1 MPGAFRANYLDGKS
15 AARRPASIRMAQTG
29 LEVSLEDGGR
39 LWWPL
44 REIRQTQGSY
54 AGEQIRLERGQPFP
68 EVLVIDDPA
77 FLTALHETAPTFGR
91 RFHDPRKRRRRILL
105 TIVAALVSIVAG
117 GSLYMWGIPT
127 AAGVLAARVP
137 VSWEEKLGNA
147 AMEEIG
153 RSERRCVDADREA
166 AIMAIVNRLLEPM
179 PNVPYKFRL
188 TVFNDSTV
196 NAFALPGGQIVLLRG
211 LIERSKTPEELA
223 GVLAHELQHVL
234 KRHATRLLLQH
245 ASTGL
250 MLVAVSGDLTGV
262 MAYGLES
269 ARVLGTLSYSRGL
282 ESEAVGMEP
291 LGEGQVGAP
300 DALPVHLHRHLE
312 GAKGIRLTDL
322 VQLRLQLL
330 GHLTPARPRHPI
342 PTTRLHRGPD
352 RVHPGCLDVQLP
364 LTAFPLVGRGACCC
378 GAGCGAGACSVG
390 RACCVFSLARWSR
403 LRSWLGS

>member
-1 MPGAFRANYLDGKS
+1 
-15 AARRPASIRMAQTG
+15 
-29 LEVSLEDGGR
+29 
-39 LWWPL
+39 
-44 REIRQTQGSY
+44 
-54 AGEQIRLERGQPFP
+54 
-68 EVLVIDDPA
+68 
-77 FLTALHETAPTFGR
+77 
-91 RFHDPRKRRRRILL
+91 
-105 TIVAALVSIVAG
+105 
-117 GSLYMWGIPT
+117 
-127 AAGVLAARVP
+127 

-188 TVFNDSTV
+188 TVFNDTSV

-282 ESEAVGMEP
+282 ESEADSEGVRMLMAADIDPAGMIDFFEKLRASEGNLQSATRYLNSHP
-291 LGEGQVGAP
+291 LAV
-300 DALPVHLHRHLE
+300 
-312 GAKGIRLTDL
+312 
-322 VQLRLQLL
+322 
-330 GHLTPARPRHPI
+330 
-342 PTTRLHRGPD
+342 D
-352 RVHPGCLDVQLP
+352 RVDNLKKLIASIPHKTRPVELNRDWDDVRKIC
-364 LTAFPLVGRGACCC
+364 RG
-378 GAGCGAGACSVG
+378 
-390 RACCVFSLARWSR
+390 
-403 LRSWLGS
+403 

>member
-188 TVFNDSTV
+188 TVFNDATV

-282 ESEAVGMEP
+282 ESEADSEGVRMLMAADIDPAGMIDFFEKLRASEGNLQSATRYLNSHP
-291 LGEGQVGAP
+291 LAV
-300 DALPVHLHRHLE
+300 
-312 GAKGIRLTDL
+312 
-322 VQLRLQLL
+322 
-330 GHLTPARPRHPI
+330 
-342 PTTRLHRGPD
+342 D
-352 RVHPGCLDVQLP
+352 RVDNLKKLIASIPHKTRPVELNREWDDVRKIC
-364 LTAFPLVGRGACCC
+364 RG
-378 GAGCGAGACSVG
+378 
-390 RACCVFSLARWSR
+390 
-403 LRSWLGS
+403 